1 MVQSSA
7 RSKGEVRVQMSPKK
21 VSAYGTLGDQE
32 KVSKQTSAGKKS
44 SEVSSNGLPGNL
56 VKVSLNSRRL
66 MDGSASWASL
76 PPRLAKLG
84 KV

>member
-7 RSKGEVRVQMSPKK
+7 RLSKGEVRVQMSPKK
-21 VSAYGTLGDQE
+21 VSTTLGDQE

-44 SEVSSNGLPGNL
+44 SEVSSNGLPGNM
-56 VKVSLNSRRL
+56 VKVSLTSRRL

-76 PPRLAKLG
+76 PSCLAKLG